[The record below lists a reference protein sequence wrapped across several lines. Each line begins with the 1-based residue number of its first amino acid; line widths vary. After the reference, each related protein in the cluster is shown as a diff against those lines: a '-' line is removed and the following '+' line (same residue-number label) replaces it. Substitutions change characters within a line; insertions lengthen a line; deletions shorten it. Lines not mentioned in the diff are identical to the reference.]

1 MQSMSKIVFLW
12 LAFEQHPTMMPLAE
26 HFQYCLE
33 KKNSVHLETLQ
44 LFQDFITL
52 DIEGGEDM
60 ISWIGIPP

>member
-1 MQSMSKIVFLW
+1 MSKIVFLW
-12 LAFEQHPTMMPLAE
+12 LAFEQHPTIMPLAE
-26 HFQYCLE
+26 HFNTWRE
-33 KKNSVHLETLQ
+33 KNSVHLETLQ